1 MTDKEFLVKYLG
13 RYQRALA
20 KIAMLEQREREIK
33 SKAVSLHGV
42 DVAADKVKTG
52 KKTDGIMKSVVSV
65 ISIGEQIADLRQKLP
80 ALRKSISLVIGKL
93 PFTFQGGLV
102 LELHFIDGYPLETAC
117 SVLGISRSQVYSLYN
132 KALAMLLK
140 LPEVREILERYANRL
155 RENKRRRMEKSQNSD
170 EASRE

>member
-1 MTDKEFLVKYLG
+1 MTDKEFLAMFLG

-20 KIAMLEQREREIK
+20 KIAALEQREREIK
-33 SKAVSLHGV
+33 SGAVSLHGV

-80 ALRKSISLVIGKL
+80 ALRKNTALVIGKL

-102 LELHFIDGYPLETAC
+102 LEVHFIDGYPLTSAC
-117 SVLGISRSQVYSLYN
+117 SVLGISREQVYSLYN
-132 KALAMLLK
+132 KSLAMLLN
-140 LPEVREILERYANRL
+140 LPEVRELLGRYADRL
-155 RENKRRRMEKSQNSD
+155 RENKRRRMEKSRDSGENP
-170 EASRE
+170 RE